1 MNILKVIFKYLHLLL
16 IVVIVFTCCF
26 CIIWEYKVDLKDIIG
41 NQFLISYLGVLLGFA
56 LTLFTFIIAMV
67 EKISE
72 KLMKDNELTIQEKTT
87 KQIMINSTL
96 EEVKDDIKF
105 VFISLL
111 ICCFLAIIESF
122 DIPYIDFSAYRDYFT
137 KISVINSLK
146 LTIFLLSFYAIYD
159 IMMVSFIISELTS
172 MIIPKKT
179 S

>member
-1 MNILKVIFKYLHLLL
+1 
-16 IVVIVFTCCF
+16 
-26 CIIWEYKVDLKDIIG
+26 
-41 NQFLISYLGVLLGFA
+41 
-56 LTLFTFIIAMV
+56 MV